1 MKFTY
6 LIALLFA
13 TKTFAGPVY
22 STACPGADKIKKPL
36 NSGGY
41 FMDASCKKAYVL
53 PPPVGKM
60 SVAGKTV
67 SDLSRCKE
75 IKQFNKTLKVV
86 NININKAIRNGSDD
100 VAVKDLFD
108 QRRTIINEYSDLS
121 TTLGASVALLFSS
134 GIDESVR
141 LYKKLNSQ
149 LGIEFV
155 AVQLKDSQ
163 ISFNQTNPFDPEISS
178 LIDKKLQV
186 RNLDEVGPGSFSV
199 NANLNL
205 NGACPLVDPFEGTI
219 GTINPEDISGIV
231 TPNMIYKYEVGATY
245 KYKASFNLAALAKKI
260 VNVSSKGGFFK
271 TSSTASLTESTN
283 SSSWF
288 KLEMSC
294 DDSRV
299 CDQAKQET
307 ALEIKNRLIKQVLDE
322 VAITT
327 IGYSVTPG
335 TAAEPGKNGAS
346 SSADALRKCPNPYC
360 QAAAVVLDVASSIF
374 GGTSKTDEFIKR
386 NDFFTEEVVTENRP
400 IQFIGMMGFEGKG
413 K

>member
-1 MKFTY
+1 MKYTY
-6 LIALLFA
+6 LVALLFM
-13 TKTFAGPVY
+13 TKAYAGPIY
-22 STACPGADKIKKPL
+22 ATACPGADKIKTPL
-36 NSGGY
+36 NAGGY
-41 FMDASCKKAYVL
+41 FMDKSCKKAYVL

-75 IKQFNKTLKVV
+75 IKIFNKTLKVV
-86 NININKAIRNGSDD
+86 NININKAIKSGADD

-108 QRRTIINEYSDLS
+108 QRKMIINEYSDLS
-121 TTLGASVALLFSS
+121 TTLGASVALLFSN

-141 LYKKLNSQ
+141 SYKKLNSQ
-149 LGIEFV
+149 SGIEFV

-163 ISFNQTNPFDPEISS
+163 ISFNQTNPFDPELSS
-178 LIDKKLQV
+178 MVDKKLPIL
-186 RNLDEVGPGSFSV
+186 NLDEVGPGSFSV
-199 NANLNL
+199 SANLNL
-205 NGACPLVDPFEGTI
+205 NGACPLIDPFEGTI

-245 KYKASFNLAALAKKI
+245 QYKASFNLAALAKKI

-271 TSSTASLTESTN
+271 TSSTATLTESTDT
-283 SSSWF
+283 SSWF

-307 ALEIKNRLIKQVLDE
+307 ALDIKNRLIKQVLDE

-327 IGYSVTPG
+327 IGYTATPG

-346 SSADALRKCPNPYC
+346 TAADAARKCPNPYC
-360 QAAAVVLDVASSIF
+360 QAAAVVLDISSSIF
-374 GGTSKTDEFIKR
+374 GGTSKTDQFIKK

-400 IQFIGMMGFEGKG
+400 ILFMGMMGFEGKG
-413 K
+413 H